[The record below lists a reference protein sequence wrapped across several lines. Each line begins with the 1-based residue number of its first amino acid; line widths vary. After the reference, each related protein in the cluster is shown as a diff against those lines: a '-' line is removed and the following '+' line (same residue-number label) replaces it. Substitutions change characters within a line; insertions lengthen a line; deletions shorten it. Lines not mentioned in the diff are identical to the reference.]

1 MNEYLEQHNLKKKMV
16 IDCMNNAEEFFRSHG
31 YDHEA
36 DVAADQRRNVEN
48 GEFTIVV
55 VGEFSAGKSTFLNAL
70 MGKKILPS
78 YSSETTATVNFLKHI
93 SCSQSGEAGKV
104 FYNDGTVQ
112 VLDHVDNDNILYYA
126 TTDNKDFN
134 VADKINHIDLYLD
147 SKFLQNNVTLVDSP
161 GLNGLKEGHREITER
176 QIERSSASIFP
187 FNAQQPGSKSEFD
200 FLSGLKNQVK
210 SIFYVLNKIDSV
222 NESENQTVEVVVSKL
237 KESYKSVYPNAV
249 IPEIWPVS
257 ARNALWARDPDSGK
271 SYSPEQLKKYEE
283 SSRMEAFENRLWKFL
298 TCGEKTKE
306 MLMAPLNAMIN
317 AIDKVVED
325 CKKEQEVLSGSV
337 DIDDI
342 VHQKNELEEQALK
355 LREMLGQK
363 SASINRDVKTAQDEM
378 LEALDAE
385 MEQLKVTYSHKLDNW
400 VDIEDIEP
408 DNIKKNIERYLK
420 RAAEHAQANFADSI
434 TNVVCKYSLDVVDD
448 LNSAITDT
456 SFGIQLSG
464 DLDVE
469 ETRIG
474 IEKYDE
480 DQKQLE
486 SQLKQLDIEYQ
497 QNMDDI
503 FKTNEIN
510 NQRQELERRLERKKC
525 DRDNYEEA
533 SEMGIPQAVIRAQT
547 KVQKEFPGGALGF
560 LKFLLNG
567 FDKKT
572 VTENVVD
579 SRERDEYISRRNNKL
594 SKYDRE
600 IAILQNEIDNI
611 SSGNVGNSAMLES
624 RQAMIEKKRREK
636 EIELD
641 ALRKEFNEKV
651 RKNAERQLKKQKQN
665 ICDFIDDNTNEFK
678 KEFKS
683 KFKAVKDTTVSMIID
698 KVSGDIGNQI
708 NRRQQELELLQKKMN
723 SAVEEKDARISEL
736 ASQLNSLSELRS
748 QTCDAIGDIDSITVD
763 KIKLEKI

>member
-1 MNEYLEQHNLKKKMV
+1 MNEYLEQHNLKKKTV
-16 IDCMNNAEEFFRSHG
+16 IDCMQKAEEFFRSHG

-36 DVAADQRRNVEN
+36 DVAADQCKNVEN

-78 YSSETTATVNFLKHI
+78 YSSETTATVNFLKHT

-104 FYNDGTVQ
+104 FYNDGTIQ

-176 QIERSSASIFP
+176 QIERSSASIFL

-200 FLSGLKNQVK
+200 FLSGLKDQVK

-222 NESENQTVEVVVSKL
+222 NESENQTVEVVVDKL

-257 ARNALWARDPDSGK
+257 ARNALWARDPASGK
-271 SYSPEQLKKYEE
+271 TSNPEQLKKYEE

-306 MLMAPLNAMIN
+306 MLMAPLNAMIH

-325 CKKEQEVLSGSV
+325 CKKEKDVLSGSV
-337 DIDDI
+337 DVDDI

-355 LREMLGQK
+355 LRETLSQK
-363 SASINRDVKTAQDEM
+363 SASIKQDVKTAQNEM
-378 LEALDAE
+378 LEALDVE
-385 MEQLKVTYSHKLDNW
+385 MEQLKITYSHKLDNW

-408 DNIKKNIERYLK
+408 DNIKKDIERYLK
-420 RAAEHAQANFADSI
+420 RAAEHAQTNFADSI
-434 TNVVCKYSLDVVDD
+434 TDIVCKYSIDVVDD
-448 LNSAITDT
+448 LNSAISDV
-456 SFGIQLSG
+456 SFGIRLSG
-464 DLDVE
+464 DLEVE
-469 ETRIG
+469 EARIG
-474 IEKYDE
+474 LDKYTE
-480 DQKQLE
+480 EQKQLE
-486 SQLKQLDIEYQ
+486 DQLKQLDSEYEK
-497 QNMDDI
+497 NMGDI
-503 FKTNEIN
+503 FKANEIN
-510 NQRQELERRLERKKC
+510 NRREELERRLERKKR

-533 SEMGIPQAVIRAQT
+533 SEMGIPQAVVRAQT
-547 KVQKEFPGGALGF
+547 REQKSFPGGLFGVF
-560 LKFLLNG
+560 KFLLCG
-567 FDKKT
+567 FDKKM

-579 SRERDEYISRRNNKL
+579 SSEKDEYISKRNNKL
-594 SKYDRE
+594 SKYDKE
-600 IAILQNEIDNI
+600 ISILQNEMDNI
-611 SSGNVGNSAMLES
+611 ADNNGASRALLES

-636 EIELD
+636 EMELD

-665 ICDFIDDNTNEFK
+665 ICDFIDENTDEFK
-678 KEFKS
+678 K
-683 KFKAVKDTTVSMIID
+683 KFKADFKDVRDTTVSMIMD
-698 KVSGDIGNQI
+698 KVSGDIGDQI

-723 SAVEEKDARISEL
+723 SAVEEKDARLSEL
-736 ASQLNSLSELRS
+736 DSQLNSLAELRN

-763 KIKLEKI
+763 TIKLEKI

>member
-1 MNEYLEQHNLKKKMV
+1 MNEYLEQHNLKKKTV

-36 DVAADQRRNVEN
+36 DVAADQRWNVEK

-134 VADKINHIDLYLD
+134 VADKISHIDLYLD

-176 QIERSSASIFP
+176 QIERSSASIFL

-355 LREMLGQK
+355 LREMLSQK
-363 SASINRDVKTAQDEM
+363 SASIKSDVKTAQDEM

-503 FKTNEIN
+503 FKANEIN
-510 NQRQELERRLERKKC
+510 NKRQELERRLERKKH
-525 DRDNYEEA
+525 DHDNYEEA

-547 KVQKEFPGGALGF
+547 KEQKQFPSGLLGF
-560 LKFLLNG
+560 FKFLLNG
-567 FDKKT
+567 YDKKM

-579 SRERDEYISRRNNKL
+579 SRERDEYISRRDNKL

-611 SSGNVGNSAMLES
+611 SSGNVGNSTMLES
-624 RQAMIEKKRREK
+624 KRAMIEKRRREK

-665 ICDFIDDNTNEFK
+665 ICDFIDDNTAEFK
-678 KEFKS
+678 KNFKS
-683 KFKAVKDTTVSMIID
+683 QFKAVRDTTVSMIID
-698 KVSGDIGNQI
+698 KVSGDIGDQI

-723 SAVEEKDARISEL
+723 SAVEEKDARLSEL